1 MRAGVVGALGQL
13 TYWFDQFRNSP
24 TFAAF
29 DVPLLGPVLD
39 NALQVAD
46 AFRDKVLIDDNDNG
60 LDDSKTLLFD
70 LNAALA
76 EAGLEDKLFA
86 ANLGGKLTLIALDSA
101 FPSFTVAGAQ
111 PLASARC
118 RRAACRRDS
127 SSTRHR
133 RQPPSS
139 TSSRDGSTT
148 PGSCRRTSRSPWRP
162 PAAPT
167 TSR

>member
-1 MRAGVVGALGQL
+1 MLPGVVRCARATHLL
-13 TYWFDQFRNSP
+13 VRPFRNSP

-86 ANLGGKLTLIALDSA
+86 ANLG
-101 FPSFTVAGAQ
+101 
-111 PLASARC
+111 AS
-118 RRAACRRDS
+118 
-127 SSTRHR
+127 
-133 RQPPSS
+133 
-139 TSSRDGSTT
+139 
-148 PGSCRRTSRSPWRP
+148 SP
-162 PAAPT
+162 
-167 TSR
+167 